1 MRPPI
6 LTRKEHRLNT
16 HLQATLTEA
25 EAVEMFGYMTKET
38 RLKFTD
44 EANIRKQWRL
54 GRLGSLM
61 KRLDREQFDKTKI

>member
-1 MRPPI
+1 MRPPVF
-6 LTRKEHRLNT
+6 TQKEHRLNT
-16 HLQATLTEA
+16 HLQALTEA
-25 EAVEMFGYMTKET
+25 EAVERFSYMTKET

>member
-1 MRPPI
+1 MRQPI
-6 LTRKEHRLNT
+6 LTRKEHRLNA
-16 HLQATLTEA
+16 HLQALTEA
-25 EAVEMFGYMTKET
+25 EALERFGYMTKET